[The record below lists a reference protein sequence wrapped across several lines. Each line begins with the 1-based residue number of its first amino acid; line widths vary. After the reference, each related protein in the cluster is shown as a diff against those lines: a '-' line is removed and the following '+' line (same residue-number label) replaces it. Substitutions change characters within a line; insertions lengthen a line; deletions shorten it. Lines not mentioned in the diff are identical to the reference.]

1 MPTYSVTYKIRI
13 DEETTTFQLDMDA
26 STLMPLDDKIPDPLP
41 DWARLEHHQCPNCP
55 LTPVESPHCPLA
67 TRLVGVIEPLGDFRS
82 HRVVDLEVDV
92 PGRSLK
98 QQAPLQQCL
107 GSLMGLL
114 IASSGCPHTR
124 FLRPMARYHQ
134 PLSTP
139 DETIYRAT
147 AMYCMAQLFRQ
158 RKGLTTDF
166 DLEKLNDR
174 FEQLQTVNASVADRL
189 RSICKDDSAIN
200 AVVLL
205 DSSAKLLPLTSD
217 RSLANIQA
225 LFEDFLED

>member
-1 MPTYSVTYKIRI
+1 MPAYSVTYKIRI
-13 DEETTTFQLDMDA
+13 DAQTTVFHLDMDA
-26 STLMPLDDKIPDPLP
+26 NTMMPVETPAGDSLP

-55 LTPVESPHCPLA
+55 LNADESPHCPLA
-67 TRLVGVIEPLGDFRS
+67 ARLVSVIEPMGHFRS
-82 HRVVDLEVDV
+82 HRVVDLEVEV
-92 PGRSLK
+92 PGRSIK

-147 AMYCMAQLFRQ
+147 AMYCMAQMFRAQ
-158 RKGLTTDF
+158 HGLSTDF
-166 DLEKLNDR
+166 DLEKLNQR
-174 FEQLQTVNASVADRL
+174 FERLQIVNAAVADRL
-189 RSICKDDSAIN
+189 RSVCKDDGAIN

-217 RSLANIQA
+217 RALANLRE
-225 LFEDFLED
+225 LFSDFLE